1 MRILFLALTI
11 LLAPAVALPAHAQ
24 GLKGSDYA
32 VAAFSQPTS
41 NYELIAGY
49 LPKDARQAEPKVL
62 RQLDEELDKVL
73 RQAGFLGQAE
83 PSETVRCEELVLSGI
98 TGTRTSPLEYWRQV
112 GQCAGKRYILVPVL
126 IDWRERLGSDLGVRE
141 AATVVLDLNVIDVQE
156 GGLVDR
162 FHFEETQKSLSENLL
177 DLPKFLDRGAKWV
190 TAMELAREALAQGV
204 KELGL

>member
-1 MRILFLALTI
+1 MRALVLAVI
-11 LLAPAVALPAHAQ
+11 VLLAPAVALPAHAQ
-24 GLKGSDYA
+24 ELKGSDYA
-32 VAAFSQPTS
+32 VAAFNQPTS

-49 LPKDARQAEPKVL
+49 IPKDARQAEPKVL
-62 RQLDEELDKVL
+62 RQLDEELAQALRKV
-73 RQAGFLGQAE
+73 GFLGQAE
-83 PSETVRCEELVLSGI
+83 PGETIRCEELVLSGLS
-98 TGTRTSPLEYWRQV
+98 GSRTSPLEYWRQV
-112 GQCAGKRYILVPVL
+112 GECVGKRYILVPVL

-156 GGLVDR
+156 GALVDR